1 MTKTMGIN
9 ELISKLKEYDGE
21 SAVKVWSDGANKAYP
36 ISHVFIGS
44 INKEDLVYI
53 NIGDRINEKAPV
65 YINIGDR
72 NLVDLSK
79 IWHDA
84 SEMPKKGTHIL
95 MEYGYLNSLG
105 FKSYKTDNRLVN
117 NWDTFKKYY
126 RISRWAY
133 IEDLL
138 PKGGEK

>member
-1 MTKTMGIN
+1 MTKTMTIN

-79 IWHDA
+79 VWHDA
-84 SEMPKKGTHIL
+84 SEKPYRHKPIL
-95 MEYGYLNSLG
+95 IQCGYPLHTYEATALTEDVIWGDFVLLNAI
-105 FKSYKTDNRLVN
+105 Y
-117 NWDTFKKYY
+117 
-126 RISRWAY
+126 RWAY
-133 IEDLL
+133 VSDLL